1 MTHRPAHRRCGASF
15 HHSSLRPD
23 YCYLSTSYVAIG
35 AMSNNAPADGA
46 SSHNLGGAMEVA
58 LRTVVTCLPGLESSE
73 TTSLAVA
80 SADQELW
87 HALLPLFTAGGAYD
101 EYVGNPEALDE
112 AIRSAEKKVGG
123 PALRNYLKHP
133 DLGLPICL
141 AYSNAAFMASLSEY
155 IAAPKQ
161 NVPGFMK
168 VKAQCSDNDPISRA
182 YRIMATAYRGAVSE
196 KPGLSSA
203 AKITIRDWFK
213 ANHSKEDVLKLAP
226 LFLLKPPTDWVA
238 VPNAAEVDVSIPPL
252 LPPAGA
258 AGAGTDANR
267 RSAGRLLDPPIPD
280 TASEAAASY
289 GQYEDA
295 VLGGRQRGCCLWT
308 TS

>member
-1 MTHRPAHRRCGASF
+1 
-15 HHSSLRPD
+15 
-23 YCYLSTSYVAIG
+23 
-35 AMSNNAPADGA
+35 
-46 SSHNLGGAMEVA
+46 
-58 LRTVVTCLPGLESSE
+58 
-73 TTSLAVA
+73 
-80 SADQELW
+80 
-87 HALLPLFTAGGAYD
+87 
-101 EYVGNPEALDE
+101 
-112 AIRSAEKKVGG
+112 
-123 PALRNYLKHP
+123 
-133 DLGLPICL
+133 
-141 AYSNAAFMASLSEY
+141 MASLSEY

-295 VLGGRQRGCCLWT
+295 VLGGRQRGGCWWT